1 MLGHFLSLSALVL
14 GTRAHHMSLLSA
26 LEAHHIALV
35 VPFCRSHLV
44 RPHEELALLLARL
57 GAHVELSARVRSGFC
72 SGAQRTGL
80 AAVAARG
87 LLLRGVEGSCVGLRG
102 VEERGVWVGC
112 RGTRNPLGEVAVVD
126 RARTTVKTLAVVGTD
141 LVDLPDDAAVS
152 VVAARGLL
160 LRRLSIEGLRRWSIE
175 GLWRL
180 SIEGLWRLSIEGL
193 WRLSIEGLWR
203 WSIEGLWSEG
213 GLLGRLRRCEG
224 RLSSK
229 GRLGNKGRLLRTE
242 HGRLDHGGHLRRER
256 RLWLLNK

>member
-35 VPFCRSHLV
+35 VPLRRSRLV

-57 GAHVELSARVRSGFC
+57 GAHVELSARVRSWFC

-80 AAVAARG
+80 TAVAARG
-87 LLLRGVEGSCVGLRG
+87 LLLRGVERSCVGLRG
-102 VEERGVWVGC
+102 VEERGVWVG
-112 RGTRNPLGEVAVVD
+112 RDGTRNPLGEVAVVD
-126 RARTTVKTLAVVGTD
+126 GARTAVKTLAVVGTD

-160 LRRLSIEGLRRWSIE
+160 LRRLSIEGL
-175 GLWRL
+175 WRL
-180 SIEGLWRLSIEGL
+180 SIEGLWI
-193 WRLSIEGLWR
+193 
-203 WSIEGLWSEG
+203 EG

>member
-35 VPFCRSHLV
+35 VQLRLSHLV

-80 AAVAARG
+80 AAIAARG
-87 LLLRGVEGSCVGLRG
+87 LLLWGGDGSCVGLRG
-102 VEERGVWVGC
+102 VDERGVWFGC

-160 LRRLSIEGLRRWSIE
+160 LRRLSIEGL
-175 GLWRL
+175 WRL
-180 SIEGLWRLSIEGL
+180 
-193 WRLSIEGLWR
+193 
-203 WSIEGLWSEG
+203 SIEGLWSEG
-213 GLLGRLRRCEG
+213 GLLRRLRRREG

>member
-1 MLGHFLSLSALVL
+1 
-14 GTRAHHMSLLSA
+14 MSLLSA

-57 GAHVELSARVRSGFC
+57 GAHVEVSARVRSGFC

-87 LLLRGVEGSCVGLRG
+87 LLLRGVERSCVGLRGVEGSCVGLRG

-160 LRRLSIEGLRRWSIE
+160 LRGERLRRLSIEGLRGE
-175 GLWRL
+175 
-180 SIEGLWRLSIEGL
+180 
-193 WRLSIEGLWR
+193 
-203 WSIEGLWSEG
+203 
-213 GLLGRLRRCEG
+213 
-224 RLSSK
+224 
-229 GRLGNKGRLLRTE
+229 
-242 HGRLDHGGHLRRER
+242 
-256 RLWLLNK
+256 

>member
-80 AAVAARG
+80 TAVAARG

-160 LRRLSIEGLRRWSIE
+160 LRRLSIEGL
-175 GLWRL
+175 WRL

-193 WRLSIEGLWR
+193 W
-203 WSIEGLWSEG
+203 SEG
-213 GLLGRLRRCEG
+213 GLLGRLRRREG
-224 RLSSK
+224 RLSTE
-229 GRLGNKGRLLRTE
+229 GRWLGNKGRLLRTE

>member
-35 VPFCRSHLV
+35 VPLRRSHLV

-57 GAHVELSARVRSGFC
+57 GANVELSARVRSGFC

-175 GLWRL
+175 GLW
-180 SIEGLWRLSIEGL
+180 
-193 WRLSIEGLWR
+193 
-203 WSIEGLWSEG
+203 SEG

>member
-35 VPFCRSHLV
+35 VPLRRSHLV

-57 GAHVELSARVRSGFC
+57 GAHVELPARVRSWFC

-87 LLLRGVEGSCVGLRG
+87 LLLRGVERSCVGLRG

-160 LRRLSIEGLRRWSIE
+160 LWRLSIEGLRRLSIEGLWRLSIEGLWRLSIEGLWRLSIEGLWRLSIEGLWRLSIEGLRRWSIE

-193 WRLSIEGLWR
+193 RGE
-203 WSIEGLWSEG
+203 
-213 GLLGRLRRCEG
+213 
-224 RLSSK
+224 
-229 GRLGNKGRLLRTE
+229 
-242 HGRLDHGGHLRRER
+242 
-256 RLWLLNK
+256 